1 MLLGMRPGSRRR
13 DREKSAGFTL
23 VELLT
28 VVAIM
33 GILATLAIMGV
44 RKHLQDARS
53 LESKAH
59 IQAIRSAQEARRAE
73 TGVYLN
79 VSTTAGVNWYPA
91 APDGQVRA
99 WRSTSHVDATRWRV
113 LGASRPEGVR
123 FGYLVNAG
131 APGAAMTTL
140 QTAEQPG
147 WPATV
152 DPWYVIQAAGDQDN
166 DDINML
172 VAASSINAELYIEN
186 DHE

>member
-1 MLLGMRPGSRRR
+1 MRAVRRR
-13 DREKSAGFTL
+13 SERAQSAGFTL

-44 RKHLQDARS
+44 RKHLKDARA
-53 LESKAH
+53 LEASAH
-59 IQAIRSAQEARRAE
+59 IQAIRAAQEARRAE
-73 TGVYLN
+73 VGTYLN
-79 VSTTAGVNWYPA
+79 VSTTGGVNWYPA
-91 APDGQVRA
+91 APDGQVRS
-99 WRSTSHVDATRWRV
+99 WRSTSHPDAARWRI

-131 APGAAMTTL
+131 PPGTAMTVL
-140 QTAEQPG
+140 QTAAQPG
-147 WPATV
+147 WPV
-152 DPWYVIQAAGDQDN
+152 PRDPWYVIQAAGDQDN

-172 VAASSINAELYIEN
+172 VAGSSVNGEIYVEN